1 MARKKSRAQY
11 TSKGQRRSVSKCVT
25 KAMKKDVPPL
35 VRLRRQRE
43 AFNRGKNVMLT
54 IPNPNKQETRE
65 PFIRINAKEV
75 WRKSTPF
82 MMKQSDG

>member
-11 TSKGQRRSVSKCVT
+11 RSKGQRRSVSKWVT

>member
-11 TSKGQRRSVSKCVT
+11 TSKGQRRSVSKWVT

-43 AFNRGKNVMLT
+43 AFDKGKNVMVT
-54 IPNPNKQETRE
+54 IPNPNKQDTRE

-75 WRKSTPF
+75 WRKSTPI
-82 MMKQSDG
+82 MMKQSDV

>member
-1 MARKKSRAQY
+1 MARKKSRTQY
-11 TSKGQRRSVSKCVT
+11 TSKGQRSSVSKWVT

>member
-11 TSKGQRRSVSKCVT
+11 TSKGQRRSVSKWVT

-65 PFIRINAKEV
+65 PFIRINAIEV
-75 WRKSTPF
+75 WSKSTPF

>member
-11 TSKGQRRSVSKCVT
+11 TSKGQRRSVSKSVT

>member
-11 TSKGQRRSVSKCVT
+11 TSKGQRRSVSKWVT

-35 VRLRRQRE
+35 VRLSRQRE

-54 IPNPNKQETRE
+54 IPNPNKQENRE

>member
-11 TSKGQRRSVSKCVT
+11 TSKGQRRSVSKWVT

-43 AFNRGKNVMLT
+43 AFDKGKNVMVT

>member
-11 TSKGQRRSVSKCVT
+11 TSKGQRRSVSKWVT

-35 VRLRRQRE
+35 VRLMRQRE

>member
-11 TSKGQRRSVSKCVT
+11 TSKGQRRSVSKWVT

>member
-11 TSKGQRRSVSKCVT
+11 TSKGHRRSVSKWVT

>member
-11 TSKGQRRSVSKCVT
+11 TSKGQRRSVSKWVT

-35 VRLRRQRE
+35 VRLWRQRE

>member
-1 MARKKSRAQY
+1 
-11 TSKGQRRSVSKCVT
+11 
-25 KAMKKDVPPL
+25 
-35 VRLRRQRE
+35 
-43 AFNRGKNVMLT
+43 MLT

>member
-11 TSKGQRRSVSKCVT
+11 TSKGQRRSVSKWVT

-35 VRLRRQRE
+35 VRLRRQRK
-43 AFNRGKNVMLT
+43 AFDKGKNVMVT

>member
-11 TSKGQRRSVSKCVT
+11 TSKGQRRSVSKWVT

-82 MMKQSDG
+82 MMKHSDG